1 MRLDDIKA
9 RVAAATPGPWEVID
23 LIGSRPAAASVWTDE
38 DGDHDVCL
46 SEETSPADAAFIA
59 HARTDIPDLLRVVEA
74 AMAVVEMTRAAAV
87 QLLATVEAEGVVV
100 DDETRTALLEGNE
113 PGHPLTI
120 LAAAL
125 ADLDK

>member
-1 MRLDDIKA
+1 MGAHLVTRL
-9 RVAAATPGPWEVID
+9 
-23 LIGSRPAAASVWTDE
+23 
-38 DGDHDVCL
+38 
-46 SEETSPADAAFIA
+46 ETIRGRLADPTYD
-59 HARTDIPDLLRVVEA
+59 ARTDIPDLLRVVEA